1 MGSTMGWTGLL
12 NIFISLLSITLAW
25 WALQGFRFDLFL
37 ADPRGARAKVL
48 QMILSV
54 VLGYQLSRFFID
66 YLNWSILLKY
76 VG

>member
-1 MGSTMGWTGLL
+1 LENTMGWTGLF
-12 NIFISLLSITLAW
+12 NIFISLVSIALAW
-25 WALQGFRFDLFL
+25 WALQVFRFDLFL

-48 QMILSV
+48 QMILSI
-54 VLGYQLSRFFID
+54 VLGYQLSRFFVD